1 MITWTQALQLII
13 GTSLAVQQLIF
24 CTSTVVDTGSI
35 PGWGTK
41 ILHASLCGQK
51 NKWIKQNDFNTIAK
65 IGNRHWYNCVYSS
78 TSCVDSCN
86 YHCNQD
92 IKLFYHHKGFS
103 CATLFMVICCYISDS
118 ASLRSIH
125 VDAYIN
131 SSFLLCWVICHGID
145 VHGLP
150 FEGHLGYVQFGA
162 IMNKGVMNICV

>member
-92 IKLFYHHKGFS
+92 IKLFYHHKDFS
-103 CATLFMVICCYISDS
+103 CATPFMVTCNALWHHPWSLPTTNLLSISIILSVWECYINWI
-118 ASLRSIH
+118 RMQ
-125 VDAYIN
+125 
-131 SSFLLCWVICHGID
+131 
-145 VHGLP
+145 P
-150 FEGHLGYVQFGA
+150 FETGIFTQNNALEIYSCWCIYQ
-162 IMNKGVMNICV
+162 